1 MARGAAVE
9 RRAAVETGAGME
21 PDAEEIRRMLHRVEV
36 EGWDSPTGR
45 RLLQLV
51 RQCVARPAI
60 RRSGL
65 SGPAADQAESS
76 AWVAAWDA
84 LRRPSARA
92 AQSPFALAQVAARR
106 AVWAEVRAAN
116 PGAAHG
122 MSVSSLDS
130 ALEAGLQLPAVASP
144 GDDESTTVGRALP
157 AIVDAL
163 VAAGW
168 TREVIGEAIALL
180 ADSARPRAARPA
192 PATPAPAAGCV
203 AWRSVAL
210 RLGLPEWQVRRL
222 AVLLLGR
229 PGLPGL
235 LEQVRREGVPVLEAP
250 ASRDAVRAT
259 VRRWMSAPEQSLA
272 ELAGWQP
279 AIEQAS

>member
-1 MARGAAVE
+1 
-9 RRAAVETGAGME
+9 
-21 PDAEEIRRMLHRVEV
+21 
-36 EGWDSPTGR
+36 
-45 RLLQLV
+45 
-51 RQCVARPAI
+51 
-60 RRSGL
+60 
-65 SGPAADQAESS
+65 
-76 AWVAAWDA
+76 
-84 LRRPSARA
+84 
-92 AQSPFALAQVAARR
+92 
-106 AVWAEVRAAN
+106 
-116 PGAAHG
+116 
-122 MSVSSLDS
+122 
-130 ALEAGLQLPAVASP
+130 
-144 GDDESTTVGRALP
+144 
-157 AIVDAL
+157 VDAL

-259 VRRWMSAPEQSLA
+259 VRRWMSAPEQFLA